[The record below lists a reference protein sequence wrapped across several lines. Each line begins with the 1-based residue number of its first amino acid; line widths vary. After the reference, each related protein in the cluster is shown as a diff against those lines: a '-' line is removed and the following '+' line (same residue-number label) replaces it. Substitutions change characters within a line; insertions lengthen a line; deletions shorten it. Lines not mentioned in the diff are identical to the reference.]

1 MSPWIL
7 FLLIGAIVISM
18 GCISDKGV
26 EQGLN
31 ESLVKITDQEPDFAS
46 FIAQNPDSHPEITML
61 TPENISHLSKK
72 YPALYGNLPNR
83 TLYKLEY
90 KGERGLLVIV
100 DLENKKVLKYFRTA
114 GVSLE

>member
-1 MSPWIL
+1 MSSWIP
-7 FLLIGAIVISM
+7 FLLLGAIVVSL

-26 EQGLN
+26 APGLN
-31 ESLVKITDQEPDFAS
+31 ESLIKIAEEVPDVAS
-46 FIAQNPDSHPEITML
+46 FIARNPDSHPEITVL
-61 TPENISHLSKK
+61 APESISQLSKK

-90 KGERGLLVIV
+90 RGDRGLLVIV